1 MLSRS
6 RAALLRGF
14 TIVELLVVI
23 AIIAILSGL
32 ILAGLRA
39 AVAAARKTKENSTLK
54 GYFAAWHSYSSSY
67 DTLLPGFLDE
77 ATQQNWNV
85 TYKDRS
91 GNAIPRAL
99 TQTYPWRIASYFDG
113 NMEALIGYRDAETQS
128 PETDVS
134 VDWTPQPDALPG
146 WMQSAFGQP
155 GSAVALQPAF
165 GYNAYY
171 LGGWYETTSGVS
183 VPKYLD
189 SSWQNSGGSAL
200 NGRLVAQT
208 EAQVTRPSEM
218 TVFASSTFRPAS
230 PTGFKAGSAAEDTAL
245 GSAWIVPPYLAT
257 TEVWSLGGGANLEGV
272 VLTQRTRTEEWASML
287 APAAP
292 TMQDSGTLMVYVDQ
306 SVPLRRYNRQAAVV
320 HADGSTV
327 STGVG
332 ELVNMERWIG
342 SAWKPD
348 FRHNP

>member
-1 MLSRS
+1 MPSRF

-39 AVAAARKTKENSTLK
+39 AVSAARKTKENSTLK

-67 DTLLPGFLDE
+67 DALMPGFLDE
-77 ATQQNWNV
+77 ATQQNWGV
-85 TYKDRS
+85 TFKDRS

-113 NMEALIGYRDAETQS
+113 NMSALIGYRDVETES

-134 VDWTPQPDALPG
+134 LDWSPQPAALPA
-146 WMQSAFGQP
+146 WMQNAWGQP

-165 GYNAYY
+165 GYNAFY
-171 LGGWYETTSGVS
+171 LGGWYETTGGVS
-183 VPKYLD
+183 VPRYLD
-189 SSWQNSGGSAL
+189 ATWQSSTGSTLSG
-200 NGRLVAQT
+200 RIVAQT
-208 EAQVTRPSEM
+208 EAQIVRPTEV
-218 TVFASSTFRPAS
+218 TVFASSTYRPAS
-230 PTGFKAGSAAEDTAL
+230 PTGYKAGNAAEDTAL
-245 GSAWIVPPYLAT
+245 GSAWVVPPYLAT
-257 TEVWSLGGGANLEGV
+257 TEVWSLGGSGNLEGIT
-272 VLTQRTRTEEWASML
+272 LTQRSRTQEWAAML

-292 TMQDSGTLMVYVDQ
+292 AMQDSGSLMVYVDQ

-320 HADGSTV
+320 HADGSTM